1 MDLEHFQQV
10 AIEASQKA
18 GEILLQ
24 HFGKSNHI
32 KFKADNSP
40 VTIADTESEKLIIS
54 IISKNFPD
62 HSILGEESG
71 VTDHNSEYLW
81 TIDPLDGT
89 SNYSNNIPY
98 FCVSIG
104 LLYKK
109 EPVVSVIYDP
119 IHKDLFTATK
129 GSGAYLN
136 DEKLDLASTKPP
148 KTHYISLI
156 YTRSKEQKVEV
167 NKIFTNL
174 NPPQYRIRNMGAAAL
189 ELSYVAAGKLQG
201 VLINGNNPWD
211 VCGGILLIQEAGGK
225 VTDFVGADWTFQ
237 SKNIVAGHPDLQETL
252 VNIF

>member
-1 MDLEHFQQV
+1 MDLEHFKQV

-18 GEILLQ
+18 GEILVQ
-24 HFGKSNHI
+24 HYGKSNHI
-32 KFKADNSP
+32 QYKENNSP
-40 VTIADTESEKLIIS
+40 VTVADTESEKAIIS
-54 IISKNFPD
+54 IITKNFPD

-71 VTDHNSEYLW
+71 ATDKNSVFLW

-104 LLYKK
+104 LLYKQ
-109 EPVVSVIYDP
+109 EPIVSVIYDP
-119 IHKDLFTATK
+119 IHKDLFTACK

-136 DEKLDLASTKPP
+136 DVKLDLTTNKPP

-156 YTRSKEQKVEV
+156 YTRSKEQKIEV

-225 VTDFVGADWTFQ
+225 VTDFVGAKWSFQ
-237 SKNIVAGHPDLQETL
+237 SKNIVAGHPAIQGNL
-252 VNIF
+252 VKIF